1 MGILKRP
8 RSSRAKFTLM
18 AQQGELVF
26 AIPTFSGITGS
37 DAGSA
42 VDRRCAENRIRL
54 FRYAQSPI
62 LKRPRGSRTEFTLVA
77 QQGEPVFAIPTFSG
91 ITGSDACRAA
101 DRRCAEN
108 RI

>member
-1 MGILKRP
+1 MGIAVAVSRTRLLRRAWYPILKRP

-62 LKRPRGSRTEFTLVA
+62 FEAPKRQPYRVYVGGSARRTRFCD
-77 QQGEPVFAIPTFSG
+77 PDF
-91 ITGSDACRAA
+91 
-101 DRRCAEN
+101 
-108 RI
+108 